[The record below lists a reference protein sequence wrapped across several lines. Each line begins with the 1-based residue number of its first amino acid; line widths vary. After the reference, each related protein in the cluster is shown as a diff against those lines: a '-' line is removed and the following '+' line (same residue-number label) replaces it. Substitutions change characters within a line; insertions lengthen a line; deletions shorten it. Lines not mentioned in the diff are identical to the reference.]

1 MFIAKITGN
10 TWATRKSETLE
21 GLKMLLIRQLNP
33 LTGELFGKIMMA
45 VDSKTGAGPGDTV
58 LVVDEGGSA
67 RQYLELSNAPIRTAV
82 IGIVDEITAYG
93 KTTSF
98 H

>member
-1 MFIAKITGN
+1 MFIAKIIGN
-10 TWATRKSETLE
+10 TWATQKSESLE

-33 LTGELFGKIMMA
+33 LTGELFGKTMMA
-45 VDSKTGAGPGDTV
+45 VDSQTGAGLGDTV
-58 LVVDEGGSA
+58 LIVDEGGSA
-67 RQYLELSNAPIRTAV
+67 RQSLGLNNAPIRTAV
-82 IGIVDEITAYG
+82 IGIVDEVTAYG